1 MTQVDLRLL
10 TVRRLTCL
18 GATSKGLN
26 HKTMVA
32 KIALPR
38 ILRIG
43 GGSFSEARDVLR
55 VLGLNNP
62 LIVTDPFLRKRGL
75 ARILSESLGAFGEP
89 RIFSETVLDP
99 TVIAVQAGLEF
110 LRGGT
115 HDCVIGLGGGSSI
128 DTAKAIAVLAVH

>member
-1 MTQVDLRLL
+1 
-10 TVRRLTCL
+10 
-18 GATSKGLN
+18 
-26 HKTMVA
+26 MVA

-38 ILRIG
+38 IMRVG

-75 ARILSESLGAFGEP
+75 ARLLADSLTAVGDP

-99 TVIAVQAGLEF
+99 TVAAVETGLDF
-110 LRGGT
+110 LKDGA

-128 DTAKAIAVLAVH
+128 DTAKAIAVLAVHGGHMRDYKAPHEQNEPGLPVIAIPTTAG